1 MVVGAE
7 MLKTGLVFV
16 LLLFVAS
23 SIENCSAADADD
35 PLVVSLVCSNGRVFR
50 TSGEIMFRV
59 SVDDKHN
66 AELKLTSSVVVVTD
80 SNGEVIFYDNR
91 KNDRNRISFS
101 NVVYILPDGYKDGEY
116 RAVWT
121 VNGISSNVAR
131 FQINSSGNLQSIPA
145 FFIEKS
151 ERKTGSNQSEVI
163 CAYFRNDG
171 ADVLSSFDLHI
182 SSILLVDGKPHK
194 QRAIMFIMGGGNPS
208 LSPGKTWGFCWELSD
223 FSDVKPGEH
232 KVQLVMG
239 KFRSNAIKIAWPAK

>member
-1 MVVGAE
+1 
-7 MLKTGLVFV
+7 MLKTVLVFV
-16 LLLFVAS
+16 LLLFIVSFIEMS
-23 SIENCSAADADD
+23 SAEEADD
-35 PLVVSLVCSNGRVFR
+35 PLVVTLVCSNGRVFR

-101 NVVYILPDGYKDGEY
+101 NDVYILPDGYKDGEY

-151 ERKTGSNQSEVI
+151 ERKTGSNQAEVI
-163 CAYFRNDG
+163 CGYFRNDG
-171 ADVLSSFDLHI
+171 ADVLSRFNLNMSA
-182 SSILLVDGKPHK
+182 ILIVDGKPHK
-194 QRAIMFIMGGGNPS
+194 QRAIMFIASGNPS
-208 LSPGKTWGFCWELSD
+208 LYPGNTWGFCYELSD

-232 KVQLVMG
+232 EVQLEMG
-239 KFRSNAIKIAWPAK
+239 EFRSNVIKIVWPTK